1 MAALNPPVKIMLGSL
16 SNANTDFNI
25 ARTALM
31 NTTAKGFMAV
41 IGAQWNTLDAT
52 QLNMLNSGLP
62 IWASEHKC
70 GNYPWNPATGCGES
84 STTCPAYNNTQAP
97 NDHAYGVESWI
108 YIRNAIKTV
117 RVTSYNAWNMVLD
130 RVGLGIDTTRDWK
143 QNALLVADGG
153 MVRQTPTY
161 YVFRHMSQYVQ
172 PGATV
177 VGVTGGDAV
186 AFKNPDGS
194 IVAVMYNSA
203 QANPSY
209 VVAMGGKKFQFA
221 MPQNG
226 WATVMYKP

>member
-1 MAALNPPVKIMLGSL
+1 
-16 SNANTDFNI
+16 
-25 ARTALM
+25 
-31 NTTAKGFMAV
+31 
-41 IGAQWNTLDAT
+41 
-52 QLNMLNSGLP
+52 
-62 IWASEHKC
+62 
-70 GNYPWNPATGCGES
+70 
-84 STTCPAYNNTQAP
+84 
-97 NDHAYGVESWI
+97 
-108 YIRNAIKTV
+108 
-117 RVTSYNAWNMVLD
+117 
-130 RVGLGIDTTRDWK
+130 
-143 QNALLVADGG
+143 
-153 MVRQTPTY
+153 
-161 YVFRHMSQYVQ
+161 MSQYVQ